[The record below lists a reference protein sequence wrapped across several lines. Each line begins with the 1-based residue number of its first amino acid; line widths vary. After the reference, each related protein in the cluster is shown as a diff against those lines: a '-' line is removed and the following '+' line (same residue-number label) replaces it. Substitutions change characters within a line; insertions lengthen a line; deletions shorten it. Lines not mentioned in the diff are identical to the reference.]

1 VELSELGPE
10 PAIGPEALM
19 RGYCQELVALI
30 DSSIQFEILA
40 HLEYPRRF
48 WTASWEPYQSS
59 DYRDL
64 IDDVLA
70 TAARKG
76 VVLEFNS
83 TRGGSLCPAP
93 EVLRWWW
100 QAGGKSVSFGS
111 DAHDPTKVGAGFD
124 RAANLATQAG
134 FEPSLARVGIWSRL
148 VEPP

>member
-1 VELSELGPE
+1 
-10 PAIGPEALM
+10 M